1 VEPDTPDSEED
12 HDGELCC
19 SAVQAFRGAGGN
31 VRRVPAPGAP
41 RLTSDL
47 REEDTVMDD
56 DKLYDAVRRACEKH
70 DPMPAGMV
78 DRIVTVVGELAR
90 HDADL
95 EFELMLV
102 VERFRELVGTRGGS
116 QSYTLRFG
124 ADDVEL
130 LVRISTADD
139 EGRARLDGWLVPS
152 LSGPVQLREVDGDKR
167 TYDGAADANGR
178 FEFSDLPAGF
188 YRLWLELP
196 DSHTFGT
203 PAFEI

>member
-1 VEPDTPDSEED
+1 MKPDTPDSED

-19 SAVQAFRGAGGN
+19 SPAG
-31 VRRVPAPGAP
+31 RSDVPAAP
-41 RLTSDL
+41 EGGGSETAAPWSGPDL
-47 REEDTVMDD
+47 REEGTVNDES
-56 DKLYDAVRRACEKH
+56 LYDAVRRACEKH
-70 DPMPAGMV
+70 DPMPPGMV
-78 DRIVTVVGELAR
+78 DRIATVVGELAR
-90 HDADL
+90 HDTDL

-102 VERFRELVGTRGGS
+102 VERFRELVGTRGGA

-139 EGRARLDGWLVPS
+139 EGRARLDGWLVPA
-152 LSGPVQLREVDGDKR
+152 LSGPVQVRQVEGDKR
-167 TYDGAADANGR
+167 SYDGAADVNGR

-196 DSHTFGT
+196 DNQNFGT